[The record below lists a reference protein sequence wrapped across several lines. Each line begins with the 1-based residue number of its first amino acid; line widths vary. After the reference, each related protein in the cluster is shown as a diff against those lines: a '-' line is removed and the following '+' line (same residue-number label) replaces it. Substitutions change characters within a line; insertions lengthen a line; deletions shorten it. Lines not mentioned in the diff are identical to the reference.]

1 MPSAF
6 SHAVAG
12 LSVGACFAPPG
23 SRARLLAACAVCA
36 MAPDLDVAGLGLGFH
51 LDHPLGHRGLS
62 HSLPV
67 AALAATLVTVVLFPR
82 GVAGLTRA
90 GAWTCLFL
98 ATASH
103 GVLDAFTNGGRGVA
117 FGAPFNWSRH
127 HFPVTPIEVSPIS
140 VRAFFSERGLEILM
154 NEFLWIWLPAVALV
168 LVAGRRSP
176 GDQRAPAPGGAS
188 RPADLKG
195 R

>member
-1 MPSAF
+1 M
-6 SHAVAG
+6 
-12 LSVGACFAPPG
+12 
-23 SRARLLAACAVCA
+23 
-36 MAPDLDVAGLGLGFH
+36 
-51 LDHPLGHRGLS
+51 
-62 HSLPV
+62 
-67 AALAATLVTVVLFPR
+67 LFPR

-154 NEFLWIWLPAVALV
+154 NEFLWIWLPALALV